1 MANWRKNFTNVP
13 PTTKTLAS
21 ILVIVSIFGAIST
34 FKWPTGDNILSNLV
48 VVPGVAISKFW
59 TFLTAGFLETHLIT
73 FIGDVLM
80 LLGCGK
86 YLERIWGSRDFLKF
100 VMIIIIGANLLTC
113 ITYIIEY
120 YITDNT
126 YYLYKV
132 QCNGLIGLACGFLVA
147 LKQLDPEHLVFKSL
161 FSIRIKVSAQTQFLL
176 VIYGWIISWIYLR
189 FFKIQDGIKGDSS
202 ETFSFAS
209 FFPEFIQELALKAL
223 DKRLNSS
230 NKNIYYPVSPP
241 PQKLSFH
248 HHHQSS
254 SQNAS
259 QESSSLNTNADT
271 INNNTIS
278 NSSLTDNDITNS
290 TTTTTTSSI
299 LFDSKDYSSDL

>member
-100 VMIIIIGANLLTC
+100 VMIIII
-113 ITYIIEY
+113 
-120 YITDNT
+120 
-126 YYLYKV
+126 V

-161 FSIRIKVSAQTQFLL
+161 FSIRIKVS
-176 VIYGWIISWIYLR
+176 GN
-189 FFKIQDGIKGDSS
+189 GIKGDSS

-209 FFPEFIQELALKAL
+209 FFPEFIQG
-223 DKRLNSS
+223 
-230 NKNIYYPVSPP
+230 
-241 PQKLSFH
+241 
-248 HHHQSS
+248 
-254 SQNAS
+254 
-259 QESSSLNTNADT
+259 
-271 INNNTIS
+271 
-278 NSSLTDNDITNS
+278 
-290 TTTTTTSSI
+290 
-299 LFDSKDYSSDL
+299 

>member
-1 MANWRKNFTNVP
+1 MDEKTLSEFLKLDGLQIEEIGLWNNILKWGLAQNPYFDLLANTLKNLIPLITISQISSTDFHNKIWPFRYILPDKMLEEIMTYHLDPTSPPLPVPKNLAMVLIYDLLFSRNGLKLLSDGYYKQAILRNEIRLRGELKNFTNVP

-73 FIGDVLM
+73 
-80 LLGCGK
+80 
-86 YLERIWGSRDFLKF
+86 
-100 VMIIIIGANLLTC
+100 
-113 ITYIIEY
+113 
-120 YITDNT
+120 
-126 YYLYKV
+126 
-132 QCNGLIGLACGFLVA
+132 
-147 LKQLDPEHLVFKSL
+147 
-161 FSIRIKVSAQTQFLL
+161 
-176 VIYGWIISWIYLR
+176 
-189 FFKIQDGIKGDSS
+189 
-202 ETFSFAS
+202 
-209 FFPEFIQELALKAL
+209 LALKAL

-290 TTTTTTSSI
+290 TTTTTSSSSSI

>member
-73 FIGDVLM
+73 V
-80 LLGCGK
+80 
-86 YLERIWGSRDFLKF
+86 
-100 VMIIIIGANLLTC
+100 T
-113 ITYIIEY
+113 
-120 YITDNT
+120 
-126 YYLYKV
+126 
-132 QCNGLIGLACGFLVA
+132 
-147 LKQLDPEHLVFKSL
+147 
-161 FSIRIKVSAQTQFLL
+161 QTQFLL

-290 TTTTTTSSI
+290 TTTTTSSSSSI